1 MNKTNFEDYKTS
13 CNVLKEYQ
21 AIIRKLQED
30 IYTMKNSKTVQD
42 EILKSLSQSSDHLSE
57 QNVIPTQKSLKSSLK
72 QAHDEIIVKNDLI
85 AHYEIE
91 LKSLYA
97 AYKDSELKSSNLS
110 KELNFYKDSLKSYS
124 TLKPT
129 TPTPDLHQKNDVT
142 KTHKISSKPNFQTE
156 LDDKISEIQELNKQ
170 LSILKNDQKINIK
183 KEELQEI
190 ILTKDEQLKKMN
202 IKFLAMNQKID
213 GLIKDKETLVAE
225 NKSLENDKKKLIE
238 RWKE

>member
-1 MNKTNFEDYKTS
+1 MNKNNFEDYKTN

-30 IYTMKNSKTVQD
+30 VHTMKNSKAVQD
-42 EILKSLSQSSDHLSE
+42 EIVKSLNQSSDHLSE

-72 QAHDEIIVKNDLI
+72 LAHDEIIVKNDLI

-91 LKSLYA
+91 LKNLYA
-97 AYKDSELKSSNLS
+97 AWKDSEKKSSHLS

-124 TLKPT
+124 ISKPT
-129 TPTPDLHQKNDVT
+129 TPTPDLHEINDVT
-142 KTHKISSKPNFQTE
+142 KNLKTSSSPNFQAE
-156 LDDKISEIQELNKQ
+156 LDDKIFEIQELNKQ
-170 LSILKNDQKINIK
+170 LSILKNEQRINIK

-213 GLIKDKETLVAE
+213 GLIKDKETLEAG
-225 NKSLENDKKKLIE
+225 NKNLENDKKKLIE